1 MSTPHSTALRGI
13 SWFVRLTNLLAAL
26 GTFWIFILMGLVVA
40 DVAGRNLFDMPL
52 TGVAEFAGLS
62 VAAIV
67 FLQLGT
73 GVYGG
78 RMTRAGFLVD
88 IIERVFPRVR
98 LALEVLYMLV
108 GCVIF
113 ALLAYVAWPELVQ
126 SWQSNEFYGVRGLY
140 MIPGWPFRALVVIGA
155 AMASLAYL
163 LKVPVLL
170 CRGLVEQEGRRDE

>member
-1 MSTPHSTALRGI
+1 MSTTHTTALRGI
-13 SWFVRLTNLLAAL
+13 NWFVRLANLLAAL
-26 GTFWIFILMGLVVA
+26 GTLWIFILMGLVVA
-40 DVAGRNLFDMPL
+40 DVAGRNFFDLPL

-78 RMTRAGFLVD
+78 RMARAGFFID
-88 IIERVFPRVR
+88 IIERRFPRVR
-98 LALEVLYMLV
+98 LALDVIYALV

-113 ALLAYVAWPELVQ
+113 ALLACVAWPELVE

-140 MIPGWPFRALVVIGA
+140 MIPGWPFRALVMIGA
-155 AMASLAYL
+155 VMASLAYL
-163 LKVPVLL
+163 FLVPALL
-170 CRGLVEQEGRRDE
+170 CRGPVEATRAS

>member
-1 MSTPHSTALRGI
+1 MSTTHTTALRGI
-13 SWFVRLTNLLAAL
+13 NWFVRLANLLAAF
-26 GTFWIFILMGLVVA
+26 GTLWIFILMGLVVA
-40 DVAGRNLFDMPL
+40 DVAGRNFLDMPL

-73 GVYGG
+73 GVYGE
-78 RMTRAGFLVD
+78 RMTRAGFFID
-88 IIERVFPRVR
+88 IIERRLPRVR
-98 LALEVLYMLV
+98 LALDVIYALV

-113 ALLAYVAWPELVQ
+113 ALLAWVAWPELIQ

-155 AMASLAYL
+155 VMASVAYL
-163 LKVPVLL
+163 FSVPTLL
-170 CRGLVEQEGRRDE
+170 RRGLAEATRAS

>member
-13 SWFVRLTNLLAAL
+13 SWFVRLANLLAAL

-78 RMTRAGFLVD
+78 RMTRAGFL
-88 IIERVFPRVR
+88 VR